1 MYHISEKGIKMN
13 TANHLK
19 EKLDLYRRWF
29 STLLIKEF
37 MNLPF
42 GEQSKFL
49 AIAEKFMAD
58 CKRVHE
64 EARDV
69 KEKTVQFQV
78 VRILPND
85 DYHMIIGEIEGTEVR
100 VRFPSGTKIPN
111 IGDKISCVLFS
122 FDEEIWYSSKEELIT
137 GR

>member
-1 MYHISEKGIKMN
+1 MN
-13 TANHLK
+13 YLK
-19 EKLDLYRRWF
+19 EKIDLYRKWF

-37 MNLPF
+37 LNLPF

-78 VRILPND
+78 ARILPND
-85 DYHMIIGEIEGTEVR
+85 DYHIIIGEIEKTEVR
-100 VRFPSGTKIPN
+100 IRYPAGMAIPKT
-111 IGDKISCVLFS
+111 GDKITWVLFS

>member
-1 MYHISEKGIKMN
+1 MN
-13 TANHLK
+13 FLK
-19 EKLDLYRRWF
+19 EKIDLYRKWF

-37 MNLPF
+37 LNLPF

-78 VRILPND
+78 DRILPND
-85 DYHMIIGEIEGTEVR
+85 DYHIIIGEIEKTEVR
-100 VRFPSGTKIPN
+100 VRYPTGMAIPKT
-111 IGDKISCVLFS
+111 GDKITWVLFS